1 MSRNNNYRSSRRSG
15 RSGGRG
21 GGRRSNTSTS
31 RNSNTSKPKEESKKT
46 LQDYQ
51 FNVGSAKHASEYV
64 SSYNYIVNHIKMNY
78 NRPGDIGKALE
89 ELEEFDFTPF
99 EPVLKTSTN
108 PDPNLGA
115 RENKQYE
122 KQFEVDY
129 AEHKKRV
136 DLYESNKTQA
146 EALIWNQCS
155 STLKSKVMSRK
166 DYYTTVKGDPIKLL
180 KAIKEH
186 AMSYESTQYRM
197 KTICDA
203 LKNMLNMK
211 QREDESTID
220 YLRRFKA
227 ARDVF
232 YSHVGKNFVFPRTVE
247 DDKEYKDAL
256 QEYIAATDDA
266 GREAATDKAQK
277 ARVKSMDQFLSY
289 LFLEN
294 SDRLRFG
301 SILSGLDTQFSLNN
315 DQYPKTLLDA
325 QNVVSNHKWDDA
337 YKQKR
342 KSEQ

>member
-1 MSRNNNYRSSRRSG
+1 MSRNNNFRSSRRSG

-21 GGRRSNTSTS
+21 GGRRPNTSS
-31 RNSNTSKPKEESKKT
+31 RSNHTSKPKEESQKT

-64 SSYNYIVNHIKMNY
+64 SSFNYIVNHIKMNY

-89 ELEEFDFTPF
+89 ELEEFDFTPH
-99 EPVLKTSTN
+99 EPKLKTSKN
-108 PDPNLGA
+108 KDPALQE

-136 DLYESNKTQA
+136 DLYKSNKTQA

-180 KAIKEH
+180 IAIKEH

-203 LKNMLNMK
+203 LKNLLNMK

-227 ARDVF
+227 A
-232 YSHVGKNFVFPRTVE
+232 
-247 DDKEYKDAL
+247 
-256 QEYIAATDDA
+256 
-266 GREAATDKAQK
+266 
-277 ARVKSMDQFLSY
+277 
-289 LFLEN
+289 
-294 SDRLRFG
+294 
-301 SILSGLDTQFSLNN
+301 
-315 DQYPKTLLDA
+315 
-325 QNVVSNHKWDDA
+325 
-337 YKQKR
+337 
-342 KSEQ
+342 